1 MSDASPPRPDP
12 RYWPV
17 PPPSPAPVEAPAPSP
32 SWRVP
37 AIMAAAFLLAG
48 TLFVVGLPAVGR
60 IRVGGTRPHGSV
72 TGQKVDRAVFPEP
85 ATSPRLTL
93 QVNFVGTY
101 SNCTTHTSGTRGLYL
116 SNCADWESAGYH
128 AEIFLLGLVN
138 NTDQPVPWALDQF
151 LLRSRSGRGVEPLPP
166 SSSTALPALGT
177 LAPHDFTEGYV
188 AFDTGDDYVPQ
199 AVVYVDVDEL
209 VVDVSAP

>member
-1 MSDASPPRPDP
+1 MSDAYPPRPDP

-17 PPPSPAPVEAPAPSP
+17 PPPSPVPAPEPSPSP

-37 AIMAAAFLLAG
+37 AITAAAFLLAG
-48 TLFVVGLPAVGR
+48 TLFVVGLPVVGR
-60 IRVGGTRPHGSV
+60 VRVVGPERP
-72 TGQKVDRAVFPEP
+72 GQKVDRAVFPEP

-93 QVNFVGTY
+93 QVNFVGRY
-101 SNCTTHTSGTRGLYL
+101 SDCTTHTSGTKGLYL

-128 AEIFLLGLVN
+128 VEIFLLGLVN

-151 LLRSRSGRGVEPLPP
+151 LVRSGSGRGVGPLPP
-166 SSSTALPALGT
+166 SSSTALPASGT

-188 AFDTGDDYVPQ
+188 AFNTGDDYVPKV
-199 AVVYVDVDEL
+199 VVYLDVDEL
-209 VVDVSAP
+209 DVDVSAP